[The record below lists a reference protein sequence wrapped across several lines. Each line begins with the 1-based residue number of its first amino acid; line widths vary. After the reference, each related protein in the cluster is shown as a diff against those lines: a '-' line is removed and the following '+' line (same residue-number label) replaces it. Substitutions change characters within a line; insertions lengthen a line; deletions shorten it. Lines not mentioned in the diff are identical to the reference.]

1 MAESARPPIL
11 VERFGTENRLARI
24 TLNRPEK
31 LNALSQDLL
40 RDFETSLRELE
51 ADQTCRVIVI
61 KGAGR
66 AFSAG
71 YDISGGGT
79 QQRLEQQ
86 QQQAARAQAEAQG
99 STYTPP
105 PAGTRRSVWNTRT
118 SMVRI
123 SDLYLYFWNMAK
135 VTIAQI
141 HGFCLAGGVELAM
154 MADLVIA
161 AEDAQIGHPGTRGL
175 GTSRTAALWPLVI
188 GMRRS
193 KELLYTG
200 DSISGR
206 EAERIGMINR
216 AVPASDLDAE
226 VQRWAERIAIQAPDS
241 LALQKRSVNT
251 YFEAMGIHAGLH
263 SATDTDA
270 MYQYT
275 GQSYLWQD
283 KIRELGMREAVAWRD
298 GEYRDAPPVH

>member
-1 MAESARPPIL
+1 MAEQTAEPPVL
-11 VERFGTENRLARI
+11 VERFGTEDRLARI

-31 LNALSQDLL
+31 MNALSQDLL
-40 RDFETSLRELE
+40 WLFEEKLRELE
-51 ADQTCRVIVI
+51 RDQTCRVIVI

-71 YDISGGGT
+71 YDIGGARQGPSQSAVA
-79 QQRLEQQ
+79 QQSEYAPQVTG
-86 QQQAARAQAEAQG
+86 A
-99 STYTPP
+99 
-105 PAGTRRSVWNTRT
+105 RRSVWNTRT
-118 SMVRI
+118 GMVRV
-123 SDLYLYFWNMAK
+123 SDMYLYFWNMAK
-135 VTIAQI
+135 VTIAQV
-141 HGFCLAGGVELAM
+141 HGYCLAGGVELAM

-175 GTSRTAALWPLVI
+175 GTSRTAAIWPLVI
-188 GMRRS
+188 GMRKA

-216 AVPASDLDAE
+216 AVPREELDAE
-226 VQRWAERIAIQAPDS
+226 VERWAERIAIQAPDS

-251 YFEAMGIHAGLH
+251 FFEAMGIYQGVH

-270 MYQYT
+270 MYGFS
-275 GQSYLWQD
+275 GQGYLWQE
-283 KIRELGMREAVAWRD
+283 KIRELGMREAVSWRD
-298 GEYRDAPPVH
+298 GEYRDAPQVH